1 LADLNIPK
9 ELEKVC
15 QLLQNASAEIDM
27 IVING
32 RTSLHLS
39 DLGLNAELIK
49 TMVAQYMVSGVCF
62 ASFNTLVDIEEPF
75 TATITANGQ
84 TVERVA
90 EMIVIANSKKYGT
103 GVIINPSGIMNDGKF
118 ELVFEKY

>member
-1 LADLNIPK
+1 LPIAF
-9 ELEKVC
+9 
-15 QLLQNASAEIDM
+15 QNASAEIDM

-49 TMVAQYMVSGVCF
+49 TMQVAQYMVSGVCF

-90 EMIVIANSKKYGT
+90 EMIVIANSKNTEQG
-103 GVIINPSGIMNDGKF
+103 NH
-118 ELVFEKY
+118 

>member
-1 LADLNIPK
+1 
-9 ELEKVC
+9 
-15 QLLQNASAEIDM
+15 M

-39 DLGLNAELIK
+39 DLGNVELIK
-49 TMVAQYMVSGVCF
+49 NYASSAIHGKGVCF

-84 TVERVA
+84 TVERWR
-90 EMIVIANSKKYGT
+90 K
-103 GVIINPSGIMNDGKF
+103 
-118 ELVFEKY
+118 